1 MDIRPIA
8 LTTGLISGA
17 VKVWVVFAAFL
28 ILWDLYQIN
37 KEVKDVGRDNSK

>member
-8 LTTGLISGA
+8 LTTGLISVA
-17 VKVWVVFAAFL
+17 VKVWIAFAAFL

-37 KEVKDVGRDNSK
+37 KEVNDVGRDNAE